1 MVQGNIK
8 KQEERCIREIFII
21 IKNKERGFKYM
32 NIINIIKEHGKMDIR
47 TEKDFY
53 SFQMEVIA
61 RAIFRII
68 LYMDLL
74 NINGMG
80 RGNTLETGC

>member
-8 KQEERCIREIFII
+8 KQEELCIREIFII

-53 SFQMEVIA
+53 SFQIEVIA

-68 LYMDLL
+68 LFMDLL